1 MKMRQL
7 LIAVPMLLGTVT
19 AANAEVNVSVGISLP
34 GVSIGVNMP
43 TYPQL
48 VRVPGY
54 PVYYDPR
61 ADSNYF
67 FYDGLY
73 WVYQGD
79 NWYASSWYN
88 GPWQVTEPDYVPLYV
103 LRVPVRYYS
112 QPPVYF
118 RDWRADAP
126 PRWGDHWGHEW
137 EQRRSGWDRWDRRS
151 VPVAAPLPTYQR
163 QYSGSRYP
171 RAIEQQHA
179 IRSENYRYQP
189 REPVT
194 QQRFQQR
201 TSAGGERAEQQ
212 RPQGRMPQQQG
223 QQLRQDQQQDRMPQQ
238 RQDQRSQDR
247 LPQQRHDQQSQDR
260 PQQQRQDQQSQ
271 ERLQQDRLPQQRA
284 QQERPAPQQVQ
295 PVQAQ
300 SREQHAQPEAQERG
314 RDNRAEPQGRGHEN
328 RPEPQGRGRDN
339 RSGPQDRERNDKND
353 ERGQDRR

>member
-7 LIAVPMLLGTVT
+7 LIALPMLLGTVT

-43 TYPQL
+43 SYPQL

-73 WVYQGD
+73 WVYQED

-88 GPWQVTEPDYVPLYV
+88 GPWQMTEPDYVPLYV

-112 QPPVYF
+112 RPPVYF
-118 RDWRADAP
+118 GDWHADAP
-126 PRWGDHWGHEW
+126 PRWGDHWGREW
-137 EQRRSGWDRWDRRS
+137 EHRRSGWDRWDRHA
-151 VPVAAPLPTYQR
+151 VPAAAPLPTYQR

-171 RAIEQQHA
+171 RADEQQRA

-194 QQRFQQR
+194 QQHFQQR
-201 TSAGGERAEQQ
+201 ANMGGERAEQQ
-212 RPQGRMPQQQG
+212 RPQGRQPQD
-223 QQLRQDQQQDRMPQQ
+223 RSQDQQQQQ
-238 RQDQRSQDR
+238 RQSRDR
-247 LPQQRHDQQSQDR
+247 LP
-260 PQQQRQDQQSQ
+260 
-271 ERLQQDRLPQQRA
+271 QDRLPQQRA
-284 QQERPAPQQVQ
+284 QPDQPAQQQAQ
-295 PVQAQ
+295 PVPAQ
-300 SREQHAQPEAQERG
+300 PRGQRAQPEAQERG
-314 RDNRAEPQGRGHEN
+314 RDNRPEPQERGRDNRAEPQARGHEN

-339 RSGPQDRERNDKND
+339 RSEPQDRERDNRSD